1 MPVEAEMQGKSLFLD
16 RAVSRS
22 HDWAPRFPALSMAC
36 REAGSISRGRQVVV
50 AAADDTG
57 VRCTFFTNLGAVL
70 EFSATWAEL
79 EQARTWWHFVRQ
91 WNFWIVNQ
99 PESMRRIFTR
109 ASSDEPTV
117 TVIPT
122 TLTRHDT
129 ADYLRYL
136 ERVEAA
142 ARSTADWS
150 SATA

>member
-1 MPVEAEMQGKSLFLD
+1 MQGKSLFLD

-57 VRCTFFTNLGAVL
+57 IRCTFFTNLGAVL

-91 WNFWIVNQ
+91 WN
-99 PESMRRIFTR
+99 SG
-109 ASSDEPTV
+109 SSISPSRCSGF
-117 TVIPT
+117 
-122 TLTRHDT
+122 L
-129 ADYLRYL
+129 L
-136 ERVEAA
+136 
-142 ARSTADWS
+142 ARQAMSPP
-150 SATA
+150 